1 MHIATRTLIA
11 EQSHAHSNGDIAE
24 QSHAHS
30 NEDIAEQSHLH
41 SNGDIAE
48 QSHVHSKGVN
58 CSELFDL
65 EGLHQSLTGLVTDDD
80 HGQNIVHIIKCYYNA
95 TWHLRARSSVGQPCH
110 GRHRAEVLVHFP
122 HPSTF

>member
-1 MHIATRTLIA
+1 MHIATGTLLSNHMHIATRTLIA

-24 QSHAHS
+24 QSHA
-30 NEDIAEQSHLH
+30 H

-80 HGQNIVHIIKCYYNA
+80 HGQNIVHIYYKM
-95 TWHLRARSSVGQPCH
+95 L
-110 GRHRAEVLVHFP
+110 L
-122 HPSTF
+122 

>member
-1 MHIATRTLIA
+1 MHIATGTLLSNHMHIATRTLIA
-11 EQSHAHSNGDIAE
+11 EQSHA
-24 QSHAHS
+24 
-30 NEDIAEQSHLH
+30 H

-80 HGQNIVHIIKCYYNA
+80 HGQNIVHIYYKM
-95 TWHLRARSSVGQPCH
+95 L
-110 GRHRAEVLVHFP
+110 L
-122 HPSTF
+122 

>member
-30 NEDIAEQSHLH
+30 NEDITEQSHAHSNGGIAAQSHAH

-48 QSHVHSKGVN
+48 QSHAHSKGVN

-80 HGQNIVHIIKCYYNA
+80 HGQNIVHIYYKM
-95 TWHLRARSSVGQPCH
+95 L
-110 GRHRAEVLVHFP
+110 L
-122 HPSTF
+122 